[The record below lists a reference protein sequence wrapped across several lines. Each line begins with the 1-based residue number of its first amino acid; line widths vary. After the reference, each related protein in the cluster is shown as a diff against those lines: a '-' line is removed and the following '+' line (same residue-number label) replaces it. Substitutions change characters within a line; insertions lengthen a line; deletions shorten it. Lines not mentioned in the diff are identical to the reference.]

1 MDTANSMKNQP
12 AGFGPGKNLRQAR
25 VDLRLTPEEVAKQLH
40 LAPRQILALESDDY
54 DNLPQST
61 YVRGYLRSYAL
72 LLGLSPEP
80 ILESY
85 ARMHV
90 AAPPRLA
97 REPNPHTE
105 HPEGQVRSATY
116 VVGALI
122 LVLIVAW
129 WQGRDEAPP
138 NPPDAYTQISPAAPT
153 SEAPSP
159 SESVPQADAPE
170 TAPPVAVAPSPPAVP
185 SPPVPDTPPRT
196 AAPSSPATP
205 QAVPPAALTPTAPG
219 ADEPRARVVL
229 QVEQE
234 SWAEVRDAKQ
244 SRLLYETV
252 PAGRLVAL
260 EGVPPFSVFLGNA
273 DGVLVYIDGKP
284 YDARRHKRGTTARFT
299 LSPRGAGAAAGANTA
314 PQTAAPSAPR
324 PVAPAP
330 KAPSTNAAPSDSP
343 PAPAPEPAPP
353 TPAAPE

>member
-1 MDTANSMKNQP
+1 MDTANSTKNQP
-12 AGFGPGKNLRQAR
+12 AGFGPGKNLRQVR
-25 VDLRLTPEEVAKQLH
+25 LDLRLTPEEVAKQLH

-85 ARMHV
+85 SRMHV

-105 HPEGQVRSATY
+105 HHEGQVRSATY
-116 VVGALI
+116 VVGALV

-138 NPPDAYTQISPAAPT
+138 NPPDGYAQVAPAVPL
-153 SEAPSP
+153 SEAQPP
-159 SESVPQADAPE
+159 TEPTPPADVPD
-170 TAPPVAVAPSPPAVP
+170 TAPPPPAAVP
-185 SPPVPDTPPRT
+185 TPAPAPETPPRT
-196 AAPSSPATP
+196 ATPPPAAAPQPAP
-205 QAVPPAALTPTAPG
+205 RAALTPGAPG
-219 ADEPRARVVL
+219 ANEPRARVVL
-229 QVEQE
+229 QAEQE
-234 SWAEVRDAKQ
+234 SWAEVRDARQ

-260 EGVPPFSVFLGNA
+260 EGVPPFSVFLGNV

-299 LSPRGAGAAAGANTA
+299 LTTRSARAAAN
-314 PQTAAPSAPR
+314 AAPDSA
-324 PVAPAP
+324 APNVPPTA
-330 KAPSTNAAPSDSP
+330 APSTNAAPGDAPVSP
-343 PAPAPEPAPP
+343 PAPESAPA